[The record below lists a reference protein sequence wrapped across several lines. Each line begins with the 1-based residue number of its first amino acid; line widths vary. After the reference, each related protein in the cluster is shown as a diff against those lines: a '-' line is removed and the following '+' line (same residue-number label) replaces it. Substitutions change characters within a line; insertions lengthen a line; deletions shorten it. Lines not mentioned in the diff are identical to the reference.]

1 MYHIPSILFP
11 SSKSRLGILSNKSAA
26 VLDTDKCFV
35 FGRIIICNNSKR
47 GLTLAGREEVEA
59 MYFFF
64 AVAQSTLM
72 IEGGHFTC
80 LTFDSSRIT

>member
-1 MYHIPSILFP
+1 MYHMPNVLFP
-11 SSKSRLGILSNKSAA
+11 SSKLRLGILSNKSAA

-47 GLTLAGREEVEA
+47 GLTLAGREEGVGA
-59 MYFFF
+59 ATMYFF

-72 IEGGHFTC
+72 IEG
-80 LTFDSSRIT
+80 